1 VVRIRDV
8 FPDPRSDFF
17 PSRIRIFSIFSIFPY
32 GFGIRN
38 LSPGSGKNSFR
49 IQGSKRHRIS
59 DPQHCITVI
68 SVMWCLRFV
77 TSTLCGTTFSNRS
90 LSDVYFVML
99 RFAVVPKLLLDFFFL
114 FKQYLVILK
123 KSTVLQIWIHND
135 PDTKYTFLIQI
146 LIRFW
151 SDSELKSGSEF
162 EIDCKRLGCGSG
174 FSLF

>member
-123 KSTVLQIWIHND
+123 KVQFCRSGSIT
-135 PDTKYTFLIQI
+135 IQI
-146 LIRFW
+146 RNTRFWSRFW
-151 SDSELKSGSEF
+151 SDSDP
-162 EIDCKRLGCGSG
+162 IPN
-174 FSLF
+174 